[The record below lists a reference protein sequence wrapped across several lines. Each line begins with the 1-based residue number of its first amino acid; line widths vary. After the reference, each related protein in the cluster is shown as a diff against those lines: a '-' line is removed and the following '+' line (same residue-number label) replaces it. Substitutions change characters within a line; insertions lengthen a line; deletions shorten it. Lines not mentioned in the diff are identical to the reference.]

1 VGAQAEVD
9 RHRTAVQTLQSKIAA
24 ESRKVADA
32 RSREARARQ
41 QAARTS
47 SASSAANRL
56 REAEREGTKA
66 VDAEKRRAQLERQL
80 ADKQKALHQAE
91 AKRAKEQAAEH
102 DRALKQLEDRSRRAE
117 SQFRDLAPVF
127 APIPSAAGGTG
138 QGLISHDVFISHAS
152 EDKADVA
159 RPLADLLVDRELDV
173 WYDEFA
179 LTVGDSLR
187 RSIDRGLASSRFG
200 VIVLS
205 PDFFRKEWT
214 QAELDG
220 LVAKQRAS
228 GGKVLLPIWH
238 RITKDEVLSHSPTL
252 ADLKAL
258 STSVMTLG
266 EMADEIAAVV
276 QPG

>member
-1 VGAQAEVD
+1 
-9 RHRTAVQTLQSKIAA
+9 
-24 ESRKVADA
+24 
-32 RSREARARQ
+32 
-41 QAARTS
+41 
-47 SASSAANRL
+47 
-56 REAEREGTKA
+56 
-66 VDAEKRRAQLERQL
+66 
-80 ADKQKALHQAE
+80 
-91 AKRAKEQAAEH
+91 
-102 DRALKQLEDRSRRAE
+102 
-117 SQFRDLAPVF
+117 VF
-127 APIPSAAGGTG
+127 APIASAAEGTG
-138 QGLISHDVFISHAS
+138 QGLNSRDVFISHAS

-159 RPLADLLVDRELDV
+159 RPLADLLVDRALDV
-173 WYDEFA
+173 WYDEFT

-214 QAELDG
+214 HAELDG
-220 LVAKQRAS
+220 LVAMQRAS
-228 GGKVLLPIWH
+228 GGNVLLPIWH
-238 RITKDEVLSHSPTL
+238 RITKDEVLSHSPML